1 MLRWRKKIRYL
12 AYILSDLLFILC
24 ALILT
29 RVIINDQEDY
39 LFNCNFLE
47 FIGVF
52 SLLSFFYIFL
62 YYLTNTYKDTIHSE
76 GRLTKGIIVKMTVV
90 NLFVILLLHIFS
102 VIHKINLALE
112 SIFFLCLTIY
122 ITQFISRKIIKYIEF
137 GLHDSV
143 QTKNIVILGVSEAGS
158 RYIQEIKNHDYLNY
172 HLTGYIQIHDSD
184 SYDDLEVL
192 GSLDQLEEI
201 VTHNVI
207 DELAVAKPLSYDL
220 RIRDK
225 LNLCQCMGI
234 TITMLLEL
242 QNTGMTKA
250 DVAMVGKIPVL
261 KFHVVSLNE
270 GQLLLKRLL
279 DVSGASI
286 GMLLFGLVYLMVAP
300 LIKLESPG
308 PVLFKHTRVGKN
320 GRLFTML
327 KFRTMVDGAEN
338 LKQTLMASN
347 EMNGHIFKI
356 EHDPRVTRLGAI
368 LRKSSL
374 DEFPQ
379 FLNVMRGDM
388 SLVGTRP
395 PTVEEFR
402 EYEARHRCR
411 LSITPGVTGLWQVSG
426 RSEIKDFEEIVQLD
440 TEYISNW
447 SLLLDLH
454 IILKTIV
461 VVLRMHGSS

>member
-1 MLRWRKKIRYL
+1 
-12 AYILSDLLFILC
+12 
-24 ALILT
+24 
-29 RVIINDQEDY
+29 
-39 LFNCNFLE
+39 
-47 FIGVF
+47 
-52 SLLSFFYIFL
+52 
-62 YYLTNTYKDTIHSE
+62 
-76 GRLTKGIIVKMTVV
+76 
-90 NLFVILLLHIFS
+90 
-102 VIHKINLALE
+102 
-112 SIFFLCLTIY
+112 
-122 ITQFISRKIIKYIEF
+122 
-137 GLHDSV
+137 
-143 QTKNIVILGVSEAGS
+143 
-158 RYIQEIKNHDYLNY
+158 
-172 HLTGYIQIHDSD
+172 
-184 SYDDLEVL
+184 
-192 GSLDQLEEI
+192 
-201 VTHNVI
+201 
-207 DELAVAKPLSYDL
+207 
-220 RIRDK
+220 
-225 LNLCQCMGI
+225 
-234 TITMLLEL
+234 
-242 QNTGMTKA
+242 
-250 DVAMVGKIPVL
+250 
-261 KFHVVSLNE
+261 
-270 GQLLLKRLL
+270 
-279 DVSGASI
+279 
-286 GMLLFGLVYLMVAP
+286 MVAP